1 MKSFRPISSLVLFLV
16 FAGSSAWPQQNFN
29 LGDNAALRYWSA
41 FAQMQD
47 SAITDADAKKLNA
60 ILDGTVPYD
69 DLQYKDLIEKNRP
82 ALEIMARGTTLQN
95 CDWGL
100 DYKMGPETPVEYTRK
115 ALVLGRLNVLYA
127 FRLLIIGDKDKA
139 VTVLAAG
146 TRFSH
151 DVANGGTLF
160 ATLIAKSLLVAHLRA
175 MAFALHLEGLSAAQ
189 RSVLQKAVVEL
200 GPNGLDWRSA
210 MKRELELPLGLDS
223 RASAALDKIIPVYLG
238 VLSNSA
244 ALPELQ
250 QMIAGAPPECSNI
263 LPSPVR
269 VLDAKQELTDKL
281 REVRSSLQ

>member
-1 MKSFRPISSLVLFLV
+1 MKPFRPISSLILFLV
-16 FAGSSAWPQQNFN
+16 LAGSSAWPQQKIN

-41 FAQMQD
+41 FVQMQD
-47 SAITDADAKKLNA
+47 SALTDTEAKKLNA
-60 ILDGTVPYD
+60 ILDGTAPYD

-100 DYKMGPETPVEYTRK
+100 EYEMGPETPVEYTRK

-127 FRLLIIGDKDKA
+127 FHLLITGDKDKA

-175 MAFALHLEGLSAAQ
+175 MTFAMHLEGLSGAQ
-189 RSVLQKAVVEL
+189 RSVLQKAVAQL

-210 MKRELELPLGLDS
+210 MKRELEIPLGLDS

-244 ALPELQ
+244 TLPDLQ
-250 QMIAGAPPECSNI
+250 QMIASAPPECSNI
-263 LPSPVR
+263 LPSPAR
-269 VLDAKQELTDKL
+269 VLEAKQELTAKL